1 MVIWKSEMTVM
12 MVRANLDTASI
23 GHSDVLDVSDKE
35 KGGDADDH
43 RVSS

>member
-1 MVIWKSEMTVM
+1 MTVM

-23 GHSDVLDVSDKE
+23 GHSDGLDVSDKE

>member
-23 GHSDVLDVSDKE
+23 GHSDGLDVSDKE